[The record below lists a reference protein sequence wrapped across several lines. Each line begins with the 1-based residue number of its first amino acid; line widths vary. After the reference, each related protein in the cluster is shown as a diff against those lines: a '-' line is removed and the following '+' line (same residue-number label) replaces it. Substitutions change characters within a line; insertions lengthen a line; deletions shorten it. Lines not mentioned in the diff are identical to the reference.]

1 VQTNFGSTLVARLF
15 RRESEATSAGFGVD
29 GWDKPGNDG
38 RRRDTPTHLA
48 VTKAVERMDILLR
61 RLALAIGLVCGL
73 LGTQG
78 PEFAQQYRQ
87 RLAGAVD
94 ELSRVVTTFDDYA
107 GRQNLTPGEA
117 MRRLD
122 ESGDP
127 LVRERG
133 QAIAEDKVRLARL
146 QGALAAYADTAPV
159 RRLVGFFESFDAATA
174 RRAWSDFQPAVPTT
188 FEALVVGLV
197 GLALGW
203 AAAHLVAWP
212 ARRHLARRREEMAR
226 F

>member
-1 VQTNFGSTLVARLF
+1 MMAVTQSLRPAPSEELVAALAH
-15 RRESEATSAGFGVD
+15 RRPS
-29 GWDKPGNDG
+29 
-38 RRRDTPTHLA
+38 PTD
-48 VTKAVERMDILLR
+48 VLLR

-73 LGTQG
+73 VGTQG

-87 RLAGAVD
+87 RLAGAVG
-94 ELSRVVTTFDDYA
+94 ELSRVVATFDDYA
-107 GRQNLTPGEA
+107 GRQNLTPDEA

-146 QGALAAYADTAPV
+146 QGALAAYTDTAPV
-159 RRLVGFFESFDAATA
+159 RRLVGFFESFDPTIA

-188 FEALVVGLV
+188 FEALVVGMV

-203 AAAHLVAWP
+203 AATHLAAWP
-212 ARRHLARRREEMAR
+212 ARRRLARRREEMTR